1 MRPWFAVPLVLAALA
16 APARAADV
24 TETDVSLKTATGVL
38 WATQAQPPSGV
49 HGPVAVILAGS
60 GPTDRNGDGPSIHP
74 DTYKMLAAGLAA
86 QSVTTFRTDKRGVG
100 ESASAA
106 LSESDMR
113 IQTDATDA
121 RAWADEARARTGAPC
136 VWLIGH
142 SEGALLAE
150 LAAQNPAGICGL
162 VLISGAGR
170 KLGDVLRE
178 QLGGLPDP
186 LKTKAYAFI
195 AQLEAGHAVMET
207 PPPQLAPLFRP
218 SVQPYLISWLAIDPV
233 ALLGAQKLPVLIL
246 QGDTDIQ
253 VGVGDAKRLAAAK
266 PDAKL
271 VILPGVNH
279 ILKIAPADRAA
290 NVATYGDPTLPL
302 APGIVDTI
310 AGFLKSP

>member
-16 APARAADV
+16 GSARAADV
-24 TETDVSLKTATGVL
+24 TETDVFLKTATGML
-38 WATQAQPPSGV
+38 WATQAQPPSAV

-60 GPTDRNGDGPSIHP
+60 GPTDRNGDGPSMHT

-86 QSVTTFRTDKRGVG
+86 QGVTSFRTDKRGVG
-100 ESASAA
+100 ESVSAA
-106 LSESDMR
+106 VSESDLR
-113 IQTDATDA
+113 IQNYAADA

-150 LAAQNPAGICGL
+150 LTAQNPAGICGL

-170 KLGDVLRE
+170 KAGDVLRE
-178 QLGGLPDP
+178 QLGSLPEP
-186 LKTKAYAFI
+186 LKAKAYDI
-195 AQLEAGHAVMET
+195 IGQLEAGHTVAQV
-207 PPPQLAPLFRP
+207 PPQLAALFRP
-218 SVQPYLISWLAIDPV
+218 SVQPYLISWLAIDPA

-253 VGVGDAKRLAAAK
+253 VGVVDAKRLAAAK

-279 ILKIAPADRAA
+279 ILKNAPADRAA
-290 NVATYGDPTLPL
+290 NIATYGDPTLPL
-302 APGIVDTI
+302 SPGIVDTI